1 MGLGRDVPPR
11 RTPNSFALMTPDQY
25 CQNRV
30 LRSGSSF
37 YYSFL
42 FLPKEQR
49 RAIHALYA
57 FCREVDDAVDECS
70 DVGIAR
76 EKLQWWRRE
85 VDNILRRDPQHPV
98 SKALLPAIADFKLP
112 PEHFFEIIN
121 GMQMDL
127 DYNRY
132 PDFATL
138 ELYCYRVAGV
148 VGLLAAEIFGYRNLS
163 TRQFAR
169 QLGIA
174 LQLTNIIRDV
184 REDIDRNRVYIPLK
198 ELDHFGV
205 EVNDFVLYR
214 ETDAFKE
221 LILHQITRAIAYYDR
236 ATSSLAAEDR
246 RSQRASLIMGNIY
259 RTLLG
264 EIQQGGCKVL
274 SERTGL
280 TPLRKFWIAWK
291 TWITST

>member
-1 MGLGRDVPPR
+1 
-11 RTPNSFALMTPDQY
+11 MTPDQY
-25 CQNRV
+25 CKNRV

-57 FCREVDDAVDECS
+57 FCREVDDVVDECP
-70 DVGIAR
+70 DPGIAR
-76 EKLQWWRRE
+76 AKLQWWRSE
-85 VDNILRRDPQHPV
+85 VGNMLQGNPQHPV
-98 SKALLPAIADFKLP
+98 SKALLPAITNFKLP
-112 PEHFFEIIN
+112 SAYFFEIIE

-148 VGLLAAEIFGYRNLS
+148 VGLLAAEIFGYENLR
-163 TRQFAR
+163 TREFAR

-184 REDIDRNRVYIPLK
+184 REDIGRNRVYIPLK
-198 ELDHFGV
+198 DLEHFGV
-205 EVNDFVLYR
+205 PVDDIVLYR
-214 ETDAFKE
+214 ETDAFKN
-221 LILHQITRAIAYYDR
+221 LISHQITRAIAHYDR
-236 ATSSLAAEDR
+236 AESSLPAQDR

-259 RTLLG
+259 RTLLR
-264 EIQQGGCKVL
+264 EIQQGGCNVL
-274 SERTGL
+274 SERTAL

-291 TWITST
+291 TWATST

>member
-1 MGLGRDVPPR
+1 
-11 RTPNSFALMTPDQY
+11 MTPDQY

-42 FLPKEQR
+42 FLPNEQR
-49 RAIHALYA
+49 LAIHALYA
-57 FCREVDDAVDECS
+57 FCREVDDVVDECS
-70 DVGIAR
+70 DPVIAR
-76 EKLQWWRRE
+76 QKLQWWRSE
-85 VDNILRRDPQHPV
+85 IANMLEGNPQHPV
-98 SKALLPAIADFKLP
+98 AKALLPAMAAFKLP
-112 PEHFFEIIN
+112 SAHLIEIID

-138 ELYCYRVAGV
+138 EIYCYRVAGV
-148 VGLLAAEIFGYRNLS
+148 VGLLAAEIFGYKDPS
-163 TRQFAR
+163 TREFAR

-184 REDIDRNRVYIPLK
+184 REDIGRNRVYIPLK
-198 ELDHFGV
+198 DLEQFGV
-205 EVNDFVLYR
+205 QVDDIVLYR
-214 ETDAFKE
+214 ETDAFKS
-221 LILHQITRAIAYYDR
+221 LISHQITRAISHYER
-236 ATSSLAAEDR
+236 AASSLCAQDR

-259 RTLLG
+259 RTLLD
-264 EIQQGGCKVL
+264 EIRQGGCKVL
-274 SERTGL
+274 SERTAL
-280 TPLRKFWIAWK
+280 PPLRKFWIAWK